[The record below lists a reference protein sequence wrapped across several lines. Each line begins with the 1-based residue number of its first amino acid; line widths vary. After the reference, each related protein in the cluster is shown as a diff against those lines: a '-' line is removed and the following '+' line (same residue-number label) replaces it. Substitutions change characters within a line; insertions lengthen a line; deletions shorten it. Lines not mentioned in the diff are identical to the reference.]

1 VSAVRILGEADAA
14 ALSAFL
20 LRHADSSMFLRANA
34 WAWGLEDRGRA
45 NQSTHAAAFEEGRI
59 VAVAAHSWTGMLVVQ
74 APAHLEA
81 VVRAAVGHSRR
92 PLAGI
97 NGPWSQVVAARS
109 ALGLDRSPAF
119 LDSHEILY
127 ALELA
132 RLVVP
137 EPLAAGRL
145 RCRRVRRDEID
156 LIAGWRADYARE
168 TLSRPDTPALPIRS
182 RQETERLHA
191 EGRAFVA
198 ATATDEPLAFSAF
211 NAVLP
216 DAVQVGGV
224 WTPPARRGR
233 GYARAAVA
241 GSLLDARARG
251 VTRGV
256 LFTAQENRPAQR
268 AYEALGFQV
277 VGDYGLLG
285 FSEPQLVRISS

>member
-1 VSAVRILGEADAA
+1 
-14 ALSAFL
+14 
-20 LRHADSSMFLRANA
+20 
-34 WAWGLEDRGRA
+34 
-45 NQSTHAAAFEEGRI
+45 
-59 VAVAAHSWTGMLVVQ
+59 
-74 APAHLEA
+74 
-81 VVRAAVGHSRR
+81 
-92 PLAGI
+92 
-97 NGPWSQVVAARS
+97 
-109 ALGLDRSPAF
+109 
-119 LDSHEILY
+119 
-127 ALELA
+127 
-132 RLVVP
+132 
-137 EPLAAGRL
+137 
-145 RCRRVRRDEID
+145 VRRDEID